1 MLDNAIKKIYNKYLK
16 YTFVN
21 NYKYIVTIMLYF
33 LYQINF
39 FPSLIISLGFN
50 FFKLPK
56 TPRMLILGLTDLVYI
71 VLLILMYKK
80 EIKKGLVDL
89 KKNFK
94 SRASIMVNCWLI
106 GCIIMFISSFLISFI
121 IKKDVS
127 TNEALVRESIK
138 LAPIYMLFTCSIIA
152 PIFEEM
158 VFRNS
163 LYGLIKKKWA
173 FIIISGL
180 AFGLLHI
187 IGNYTSPLDF
197 LYIIPYGAMG
207 SSFAYLFVTTNNITL
222 PIAIHMI
229 HNTIL
234 VITQILGG

>member
-180 AFGLLHI
+180 AFGLLHV

>member
-1 MLDNAIKKIYNKYLK
+1 MLDNVIKKIYNKYLK

-180 AFGLLHI
+180 AFGLLHV